1 MASCN
6 LPVSNWLI
14 AGWLTKPLWH
24 RSVSWEAALS
34 NKQKTAGKSKAGA
47 QDLNTVFESF
57 TDREKLAIAGFSAVF
72 LFVVWLLSPVL
83 MPFLVAAGLAY
94 LGDPIVDRM
103 ENMKLSRGIAVS
115 IVYAVLSVVS
125 LLVLIVI
132 LPLLERQI
140 GYIISKLPEWV
151 KWVETVAIPKV
162 QERFGL
168 AGTGF
173 DMASLAGVIR
183 ENWSEAGGVAA
194 ALLQSVSKS
203 GLQAVGLVANLLI
216 IPIAAFYLLRDW
228 DIMVGRVHELI
239 PRRVEPNVVRL
250 AQESDEMLSGFLRGQ
265 FIVMSALSF
274 IYVVGLWI
282 AGVKLALLIGLF
294 AGLMSFVPYL
304 GVVAG
309 LLSASVAILVQ
320 TQDPTSLIWVFA
332 VFGVGQLLES
342 MILTPVFVGDRIG
355 LHPVL
360 VIFAVMAGGQLFG
373 FVGVLL
379 ALPASAIIAVIA
391 RHVHEG
397 YQHSPM
403 YAQEQPGSMIETPI
417 VTNSGSRK
425 RAKSAKKAS

>member
-1 MASCN
+1 M
-6 LPVSNWLI
+6 SNDKRQA
-14 AGWLTKPLWH
+14 AGSK
-24 RSVSWEAALS
+24 
-34 NKQKTAGKSKAGA
+34 KQGTPNDGERL
-47 QDLNTVFESF
+47 QDLSMVSDSF
-57 TDREKLAIAGFSAVF
+57 SDREKLTILGFAVVA
-72 LFVVWLLSPVL
+72 LWLVWLLSPVL

-103 ENMKLSRGIAVS
+103 ENMKLSRGVS
-115 IVYAVLSVVS
+115 VGIVYALLTVFW

-132 LPLLERQI
+132 VPLLERQI
-140 GYIISKLPEWV
+140 GYIISKLPEWIN
-151 KWVETVAIPKV
+151 WIESVAIPKV

-168 AGTGF
+168 AGASF
-173 DMASLAGVIR
+173 DMGSLTTIIK
-183 ENWSEAGGVAA
+183 ENWSEAGGIAA
-194 ALLQSVSKS
+194 GLLQYVSKS
-203 GLQAVGLVANLLI
+203 GLRAVGLVANLLI

-228 DIMVGRVHELI
+228 DIMIGRIHELI
-239 PRRVEPNVVRL
+239 PKRVEPNVVQL
-250 AQESDEMLSGFLRGQ
+250 ARESDEMLSGFLRGQ
-265 FIVMSALSF
+265 FIVMGALSLVY
-274 IYVVGLWI
+274 IVGLWI

-309 LLSASVAILVQ
+309 VISASAAILVQ

-342 MILTPVFVGDRIG
+342 MFLTPVFVGDRIG

-379 ALPASAIIAVIA
+379 ALPASAIIAVVA

-397 YQHSPM
+397 YQHSAM
-403 YAQEQPGSMIETPI
+403 YARQQSSSVIETPGG
-417 VTNSGSRK
+417 SGSGRT
-425 RAKSAKKAS
+425 KKGSGS

>member
-1 MASCN
+1 M
-6 LPVSNWLI
+6 
-14 AGWLTKPLWH
+14 
-24 RSVSWEAALS
+24 S
-34 NKQKTAGKSKAGA
+34 NKKRQAAGSGKRRSQHAGDRP
-47 QDLNTVFESF
+47 QDLNIVSESF
-57 TDREKLAIAGFSAVF
+57 TDREKLTIAGFTVVA
-72 LFVVWLLSPVL
+72 LWLVWLLSPVL

-103 ENMKLSRGIAVS
+103 EKIKLSRGVS
-115 IVYAVLSVVS
+115 VGIVYALLTIFG

-132 LPLLERQI
+132 VPLLERQV

-151 KWVETVAIPKV
+151 SWIETVAIPAV

-168 AGTGF
+168 AGASF
-173 DMASLAGVIR
+173 DMGSVTAIIK
-183 ENWSEAGGVAA
+183 ENWSEAGGIAA
-194 ALLQSVSKS
+194 GLLKYVSKS

-228 DIMVGRVHELI
+228 DIMIARIHELV
-239 PRRVEPNVVRL
+239 PKRVEPNVVKL
-250 AQESDEMLSGFLRGQ
+250 ARESDEMLSGFLRGQ
-265 FIVMSALSF
+265 FIVMVALSLV
-274 IYVVGLWI
+274 YVIGLWI

-309 LLSASVAILVQ
+309 VISASAAILVQ

-342 MILTPVFVGDRIG
+342 MFLTPVFVGDRIG

-397 YQHSPM
+397 YQHSSM
-403 YAQEQPGSMIETPI
+403 YARTQSGSVIETPD
-417 VTNSGSRK
+417 GM
-425 RAKSAKKAS
+425 SAGQTKKNLSS